1 LPETGP
7 SGRRGLRK
15 KNGRVHV
22 SETASISSSI
32 AARYAQAL
40 FDLSKEDSAL
50 ATLEQDTD
58 ALSNAL
64 DASEELRAAI
74 ASPLHRREEMAGTMR
89 ALGDKAGLSQLTTN
103 TLVLLAEKRR
113 TFVLPQFVAA
123 LQARIAEEK
132 GEVTADVISAKPLSD
147 AQKSELAATLKQT
160 VGKDIKLNSTV
171 DERLIGGLVVKV
183 GSRMIDTSIKTKLA
197 NLQNA
202 MKEVG

>member
-1 LPETGP
+1 M
-7 SGRRGLRK
+7 
-15 KNGRVHV
+15 

-89 ALGDKAGLSQLTTN
+89 ALGDKAGLSQL
-103 TLVLLAEKRR
+103 
-113 TFVLPQFVAA
+113 
-123 LQARIAEEK
+123 
-132 GEVTADVISAKPLSD
+132 
-147 AQKSELAATLKQT
+147 AATLKQT